1 MRPVALVTG
10 GTRGIGLGIAEKL
23 AINGYDLALNGVRE
37 EQEVEPILEKLR
49 TLGVD
54 VYYIQGN
61 IALSE
66 DRHRIIEKLEGH
78 FGKLNVLVNNAG
90 VAPRVRADILEV
102 TPEDF
107 DELMDINLRGTFFL
121 TQSIARWMLDQKQ
134 ENPSVSF
141 SIIHIT
147 SVSAVMASINRAAYC
162 ISKAGLSMFSKLM
175 AVKMAEHDIPVYEVR
190 PGVIATDMTEKVKSV
205 YEERIQNGLT
215 LEKRMGLPE
224 DVGKV
229 VAALAK
235 GDMPYATGQVITV
248 DGGLTVERL

>member
-10 GTRGIGLGIAEKL
+10 GTRGIGLGIAQQL
-23 AINGYDLALNGVRE
+23 AAKGYDLILNGVRE
-37 EQEVEPILEKLR
+37 EIEVEHVLEDLR
-49 TLGVD
+49 SMDVE
-54 VYYIQGN
+54 VYYAKGN
-61 IALSE
+61 IALE
-66 DRHRIIEKLEGH
+66 ADRVRILETAKVR

-90 VAPRVRADILEV
+90 VAPKIRADILEI

-175 AVKMAEHDIPVYEVR
+175 AVKMAEYDIPVYEVR

-215 LEKRMGLPE
+215 LENRMGLPE

>member
-10 GTRGIGLGIAEKL
+10 GTRGIGLGIAQQL
-23 AINGYDLALNGVRE
+23 AAKGYDLILNGVRE
-37 EQEVEPILEKLR
+37 EIEVEHVLEDLR
-49 TLGVD
+49 SMDVE
-54 VYYIQGN
+54 VYYAKGN
-61 IALSE
+61 IALE
-66 DRHRIIEKLEGH
+66 ADRVRILETAKVR

-90 VAPRVRADILEV
+90 VAPKIRADILEI

-121 TQSIARWMLDQKQ
+121 TQSIARWMSDQKQ
-134 ENPSVSF
+134 ENPSDSF

-175 AVKMAEHDIPVYEVR
+175 AVRMAEQNIPVYEVR

>member
-10 GTRGIGLGIAEKL
+10 GTRGIGLGIAEQL

-37 EQEVEPILEKLR
+37 EREVVPILAKLR
-49 TLGVD
+49 TLGVK

-66 DRHRIIEKLEGH
+66 DRHRIIEKLDGH

-102 TPEDF
+102 SMDDF

-121 TQSIARWMLDQKQ
+121 TQSMAQWMLKQKQ
-134 ENPSVSF
+134 DQPSESF
-141 SIIHIT
+141 SIINIT
-147 SVSAVMASINRAAYC
+147 SVSAILGSTNRVAYC
-162 ISKAGLSMFSKLM
+162 MSKAGLSMMSKVFAIRL
-175 AVKMAEHDIPVYEVR
+175 AEEGIAVYEVR
-190 PGVIATDMTEKVKSV
+190 PGIIETDMTAKVKEA
-205 YEERIQNGLT
+205 YRERIQGGLT
-215 LEKRMGLPE
+215 LERRLGQPG

-229 VAALAK
+229 VAILAK
-235 GDMPYATGQVITV
+235 GNLPYATGQVIHI

>member
-10 GTRGIGLGIAEKL
+10 GTRGIGLGIAQQL
-23 AINGYDLALNGVRE
+23 AAKGYDLILNGVRE
-37 EQEVEPILEKLR
+37 EIEVEHVLEDLR
-49 TLGVD
+49 SMDVE
-54 VYYIQGN
+54 VYYAKGN
-61 IALSE
+61 IALE
-66 DRHRIIEKLEGH
+66 ADRVRILETAKER

-90 VAPRVRADILEV
+90 VAPKVRADILEV

-121 TQSIARWMLDQKQ
+121 TQSIALWMQEQKQ
-134 ENPSVSF
+134 ENPSDSF

-147 SVSAVMASINRAAYC
+147 SISAVLASINRAVYC

-175 AVKMAEHDIPVYEVR
+175 AIRMAEHDIPVYEVR

-205 YEERIQNGLT
+205 YLERIQKGLT
-215 LEKRMGLPE
+215 LEKRMGFPE

-229 VAALAK
+229 VVALAK

>member
-10 GTRGIGLGIAEKL
+10 GTRGIGLGIALQL
-23 AINGYDLALNGVRE
+23 AVNGYDLILNGVRE
-37 EQEVEPILEKLR
+37 EVEVKPVLENLR
-49 TLGVD
+49 AIGVE
-54 VYYIQGN
+54 VYYAKGN
-61 IALSE
+61 IALE
-66 DRHRIIEKLEGH
+66 ADRIGIIETSKRR

-107 DELMDINLRGTFFL
+107 DELMVINLRGTFFL
-121 TQSIARWMLDQKQ
+121 TQSIALWMQEQKQ
-134 ENPSVSF
+134 ENPGDVF

-147 SVSAVMASINRAAYC
+147 SISAVLASINRAAYC

-175 AVKMAEHDIPVYEVR
+175 AVRMAEHDIPVYEVR
-190 PGVIATDMTEKVKSV
+190 PGVIATDMTEKVKYV
-205 YEERIQNGLT
+205 YGERIQNGLT
-215 LEKRMGLPE
+215 LEKRIGLPE

-235 GDMPYATGQVITV
+235 GDLPYATGQVITV

>member
-10 GTRGIGLGIAEKL
+10 GTRGIGLGIAKQL
-23 AINGYDLALNGVRE
+23 AAKGYDLILNGVRE
-37 EQEVEPILEKLR
+37 EIEVEYVLEDLR
-49 TLGVD
+49 SMDVE
-54 VYYIQGN
+54 VYYIKGN
-61 IALSE
+61 ISLES
-66 DRHRIIEKLEGH
+66 DRQEIISKVKSR

-90 VAPRVRADILEV
+90 VAPKVRADILEV
-102 TPEDF
+102 TPKDF

-121 TQSIARWMLDQKQ
+121 TQSIAHWMLEQKQ
-134 ENPSVSF
+134 ENPSDSF

-175 AVKMAEHDIPVYEVR
+175 AVRMAEYDIPVYEVR

-229 VAALAK
+229 VAALAI

-248 DGGLTVERL
+248 DGGLTVGRL

>member
-10 GTRGIGLGIAEKL
+10 GTRGIGLGIAKQL
-23 AINGYDLALNGVRE
+23 AANGYDLVLNGVRE
-37 EQEVEPILEKLR
+37 EEEVETQLEDLR
-49 TLGVD
+49 SMSVE
-54 VYYIQGN
+54 VCYVKGN
-61 IALSE
+61 IALE
-66 DRHRIIEKLEGH
+66 ADRQEIVKKVKAR

-90 VAPRVRADILEV
+90 VAPKVRADILEV

-107 DELMDINLRGTFFL
+107 DELMAINLRGTFFL
-121 TQSIARWMLDQKQ
+121 TQSLAQWMLEQKQ
-134 ENPSVSF
+134 KNPSDSF

-147 SVSAVMASINRAAYC
+147 SVSASMASINRAAYC
-162 ISKAGLSMFSKLM
+162 ISKAGLSMFTKLM
-175 AVKMAEHDIPVYEVR
+175 AVRMAEKNIPVYEVR
-190 PGVIATDMTEKVKSV
+190 PGVIATDMTEKVKSA
-205 YEERIQNGLT
+205 YQERIQNGLT

-235 GDMPYATGQVITV
+235 GDLPYATGQVITV

>member
-10 GTRGIGLGIAEKL
+10 GTRGIGLGIAKQL
-23 AINGYDLALNGVRE
+23 AAKGYDLILNGVRE
-37 EQEVEPILEKLR
+37 EIEVEYVLEDLR
-49 TLGVD
+49 SMDVE
-54 VYYIQGN
+54 VYYIKGN
-61 IALSE
+61 ISLES
-66 DRHRIIEKLEGH
+66 DRQEIISKVKSR

-90 VAPRVRADILEV
+90 VAPKVRADILEV

-121 TQSIARWMLDQKQ
+121 TQSIAHWMLEQKQ
-134 ENPSVSF
+134 ENPSDSF

-147 SVSAVMASINRAAYC
+147 SVSASMASINRAAYC

-175 AVKMAEHDIPVYEVR
+175 AVRMAEYDIPVYEVR

-229 VAALAK
+229 VAALAV

-248 DGGLTVERL
+248 DGGLMVERL